1 MGRLSDGVVADLQ
14 RAILNKEYEPGS
26 RLPTAEELCETL
38 GVSRSVVRD
47 ALRTLTSMGL
57 VDVRHGHGIFVA
69 QRRDDA
75 LTDALALHIQRS
87 DLTVGD
93 VLEAR
98 ISLESALAAE
108 AARVGVPDGPAS
120 IRTHLSAFEDAVRA
134 GDWPTANREHVEFHL
149 GIIRALRLPALELMI
164 EPLQGYIIVS
174 SIPTEPESQ
183 ERWGLGSHDEIIAAL
198 EARDP
203 EAARTAIRNHF
214 AYIHSQRYAD
224 HIKTPFR
231 EASAAVEKRLSPE
244 H

>member
-14 RAILNKEYEPGS
+14 RAILNREYEPGS
-26 RLPTAEELCETL
+26 RLPTADALCEEL
-38 GVSRSVVRD
+38 GVSRSVIRD
-47 ALRTLTSMGL
+47 ALRTLASMGL

-98 ISLESALAAE
+98 MSLESALAAE
-108 AARVGVPDGPAS
+108 AARVGVPEGLAS
-120 IRTHLSAFEDAVRA
+120 MRAHLDAFETAVRA
-134 GDWPTANREHVEFHL
+134 GDWPTAHREHLEFHL
-149 GIIRALRLPALELMI
+149 GIIRSLRLPALELMI

-174 SIPTEPESQ
+174 SIPTEPESR
-183 ERWGLGSHDEIIAAL
+183 ERWGLGSHDAIVAAL

-203 EAARTAIRNHF
+203 EAARAAIQDHF
-214 AYIHSQRYAD
+214 AYVRSERYAD
-224 HIKTPFR
+224 YITTPFR
-231 EASAAVEKRLSPE
+231 DACAAAEKRLT
-244 H
+244 